1 MKLKKRIII
10 SKNSNKMKKLSLLF
24 TLIILMFFVVD
35 LKAQTKAGYS
45 AGHLAVLEPKTSSNT
60 QNFIFP
66 EIENYDGTYQFIVKQ
81 KSNFLFTTETFQ
93 IIENS
98 RQENSDVTITLNEFL
113 DVFIFSKNAIKQS
126 GFVPY
131 KSLYILK

>member
-1 MKLKKRIII
+1 
-10 SKNSNKMKKLSLLF
+10 MKKLSLLF

-45 AGHLAVLEPKTSSNT
+45 AGHVAVLEPKTSST
-60 QNFIFP
+60 ENFIFP

-98 RQENSDVTITLNEFL
+98 RQESSNVTITLNEFL
-113 DVFIFSKNAIKQS
+113 DVFIYSKNAIKQS

-131 KSLYILK
+131 KSSYILK